1 MSSSR
6 RSLCRRRYDELSDQF
21 FAEID
26 DICKR
31 CRYRKEEVDRSMK
44 RLLKIAESRDPTPND
59 LSLSAALSTVT
70 KDHLEY
76 FFCVIRNLV
85 GQPCDDIAE
94 GGDPQPNDLSDV
106 ESLPPSDVD
115 HPSSSNSD
123 VVVLDDDDISSSLSD
138 EEQFEVEKILS
149 RTVNAE
155 GKYVYH
161 VKWLG
166 YDTTSD
172 PENFVDEE
180 NMNCPELIKEFE
192 REERRKK
199 KERARKLEEQAM
211 LARKKKE
218 EAERRAKAIFE
229 SPDQSSTDN
238 ERTSCRVLNLCS
250 STSCSEDEDYPSKSR
265 RSERFGKESVRRST
279 SLHPFESSSDAANHR
294 EEQRFRRTSECG
306 GRHSEPRHKRHAHS
320 NTQKRILTSDEDDNV
335 DLRDQRESSRKLKSR
350 HLKYEEKRARME
362 DRNSHHHN
370 SARHSVYRG
379 DKSIKARIRSEA
391 DDYSSSR
398 SSSPERNSTTRHSS
412 DEEGNERGE
421 DDGDPWGGFKY
432 VTRESDAFEK
442 GYKAIKVSVVT
453 EHPVTG
459 AVVGVVVF
467 KEPSNDREFAQY
479 ISLRKIQKH
488 APQELRQYFVR
499 VSSLDEKNIALA
511 LLLQTPN
518 KVF

>member
-31 CRYRKEEVDRSMK
+31 CRYRKFQEEVDRSMK

-218 EAERRAKAIFE
+218 EAERRAKAI
-229 SPDQSSTDN
+229 
-238 ERTSCRVLNLCS
+238 SCRVLNLCS

-265 RSERFGKESVRRST
+265 K
-279 SLHPFESSSDAANHR
+279 
-294 EEQRFRRTSECG
+294 
-306 GRHSEPRHKRHAHS
+306 PRHKRHAHS

>member
-31 CRYRKEEVDRSMK
+31 CRYR
-44 RLLKIAESRDPTPND
+44 KIAESRDPTPND

-123 VVVLDDDDISSSLSD
+123 VVV
-138 EEQFEVEKILS
+138 
-149 RTVNAE
+149 NAE

-218 EAERRAKAIFE
+218 EAERRAKAIHSCVLDTVSPSHILTFQFE

-250 STSCSEDEDYPSKSR
+250 STSCSED
-265 RSERFGKESVRRST
+265 
-279 SLHPFESSSDAANHR
+279 
-294 EEQRFRRTSECG
+294 
-306 GRHSEPRHKRHAHS
+306 
-320 NTQKRILTSDEDDNV
+320 
-335 DLRDQRESSRKLKSR
+335 
-350 HLKYEEKRARME
+350 
-362 DRNSHHHN
+362 
-370 SARHSVYRG
+370 
-379 DKSIKARIRSEA
+379 
-391 DDYSSSR
+391 
-398 SSSPERNSTTRHSS
+398 
-412 DEEGNERGE
+412 E